1 MGVWD
6 VWCKGDEDLSWARDR
21 VIFYFLFVV
30 VLVIEF
36 LGVWGDF
43 FGGHQ
48 NFDCSLL
55 LSEFLVIP
63 SFMCLSPFDDP
74 G

>member
-43 FGGHQ
+43 FWGGIRILIVL
-48 NFDCSLL
+48 FCY
-55 LSEFLVIP
+55 LSFWLFLHL
-63 SFMCLSPFDDP
+63 CA
-74 G
+74 